1 MYRPVRRL
9 VRMKTLQVEV
19 SKLIEAQSES
29 SNNFEHRASYE
40 CFQEITKTTAGS
52 ILVYAN

>member
-40 CFQEITKTTAGS
+40 CFQEITKTTTGS